1 MSTHAS
7 LEEESRQ
14 ENCDDGMRARNELL
28 GDTYT
33 TMQSLLEKLYS
44 YVCLAFGGEG
54 TLRSPSSLVSVADT
68 YANRWWPSRRE
79 GEQVQRAVCGQASP
93 RMLGFDEH
101 GHEEYAPPPYGPPHV
116 GCAPDWLR
124 VCVCVCCVCVCVCV
138 VRQLT

>member
-1 MSTHAS
+1 MLVVSAYAS
-7 LEEESRQ
+7 LEEESKQ

-54 TLRSPSSLVSVADT
+54 TPRSPRVSQYRVSGR
-68 YANRWWPSRRE
+68 YLRQPSRRE

-101 GHEEYAPPPYGPPHV
+101 GHEEYAPPPHAPPLLAACLIDFLCV
-116 GCAPDWLR
+116 GG
-124 VCVCVCCVCVCVCV
+124 VCGAL
-138 VRQLT
+138 QLT